1 MFMFRLLGV
10 LCSLALVLVQS
21 TKIDEK
27 LLLDGEGL
35 RDVLEGT
42 DEMVS
47 AADLRIIR
55 NLKSG

>member
-1 MFMFRLLGV
+1 MFMFRLLGA

-47 AADLRIIR
+47 TADVRIIR

>member
-1 MFMFRLLGV
+1 MFMFRLLGA

-47 AADLRIIR
+47 AAYLRVIR

>member
-1 MFMFRLLGV
+1 MFMFRLLGA

>member
-1 MFMFRLLGV
+1 MFMFRLLGA

-47 AADLRIIR
+47 AADLGIIR